1 MDAPQ
6 SRRTYRFG
14 LFEADSSSGELLRRG
29 SRVKLQDQP
38 FRLLIVLL
46 EQAGAVVSREQLRQQ
61 LWPSDTYVEF
71 DGSLN
76 NTLKKLRSAL
86 GDTAENP
93 TFIETLPKRGY
104 RFIAPVTVL
113 DTPRTSSQP
122 DLAASSATS
131 GVELTHRRARGN
143 RRRAILLAVV
153 FILIFAALVAS
164 YHRLELVRQR
174 NQLLVQPQAKPR
186 LSVAILGF
194 NNASGRPQDAWLST
208 ALSEMLS
215 TELAQGEKLRVVS
228 GEDVAQLRLVAP
240 WTQTDTLGQETTARL
255 GNSLSSDLLV
265 LGSYTSVGR
274 VDHRQLRLDV
284 RLQESVSGN
293 ILTEI
298 AEAGNEEDL
307 FRLTSSVGNKLHQKL
322 GMTGPTEVEQ
332 AGAMAS
338 LPSNAEAARF
348 YALGLD
354 RVRQFDAVAAKD
366 LFEQAIKA
374 DPKFPLAHSMLARA
388 WSQLGYEQKRKQEA
402 KKALDLS
409 ANLPRADR
417 MLVEGDY
424 YESLPDH
431 AKAAS
436 VYQALFA
443 LFPDSVEYGLQ
454 LASTQFASGH
464 GSQATETLAQLRR
477 LPRPASNDPRI
488 DLVEA
493 RTITDKSA
501 AVILVRNAVAKASAQ
516 GKKLVY
522 AQARRDECM
531 NLIYGDHPEQGTASC
546 EDAYKVFLAAGNRL
560 GAADALRLIGDEQGA
575 EGHSE
580 QAIATYQRV
589 LAILQELGEEHTKTG
604 AVLNNMAVDFA
615 NEGKLE
621 RAEQLYRQ
629 AKVHFEQAG
638 DGFDVATTV
647 GNIADILYLRGDLPA
662 AAKLYEQDVKLETVL
677 DPPDPSYAMYRLADL
692 KLAQGR
698 VKEAQPLA
706 QQAVDIL
713 RPMKGGYQYLTSAMV
728 VLGDALR
735 AEGDLKSAGEQ
746 YQSALDIRKK
756 MGEASLAAES
766 QVSLADLALDENQP
780 QQAEAVLHQAI
791 PEFEKEQGD
800 PDAISAYV
808 VLSRAL
814 LMEGRLDE
822 ARSAAQ
828 HAATLVHS
836 SSDPA
841 LRLSAAIQNARIEA
855 AGKGNE
861 ASQRLGISAA
871 EKQLRSAAMTA
882 KGLGYYQLECEARL
896 ALGELEMKNDPA
908 LGRSQLAALK
918 EEAGARGL
926 QLIFREADRTLT
938 GLP

>member
-1 MDAPQ
+1 MDAPIQ
-6 SRRTYRFG
+6 ARRTYRFG
-14 LFEADSSSGELLRRG
+14 LFEADVNSGELLRRG
-29 SRVKLQDQP
+29 IRIKLQDQP
-38 FRLLIVLL
+38 FRLLLVLL

-104 RFIAPVTVL
+104 RFLAPVSVL
-113 DTPRTSSQP
+113 DIPGTPQP
-122 DLAASSATS
+122 DLA
-131 GVELTHRRARGN
+131 VLTEAPAANPKLRPARGN
-143 RRRAILLAVV
+143 WRRRVLLSAL
-153 FILIFAALVAS
+153 FILIVSGLVAS
-164 YHRLELVRQR
+164 YHRLPFVRRR
-174 NQLLVQPQAKPR
+174 NALLAQPQTKPR
-186 LSVAILGF
+186 PSVAILGF

-215 TELAQGEKLRVVS
+215 TELAQGEKLRLVS
-228 GEDVAQLRLVAP
+228 GEDVAQLRVVAP

-265 LGSYTSVGR
+265 LGSYASVGR
-274 VDHRQLRLDV
+274 PDHRQLRLDV

-298 AEAGNEEDL
+298 AETGSEEDL
-307 FRLTSSVGNKLHQKL
+307 FRLTSSVGNKLHQRL
-322 GMTGPTEVEQ
+322 GMEEVTETGQ
-332 AGAMAS
+332 AGTLAS
-338 LPSNAEAARF
+338 VPSNAEAARF

-354 RVRQFDAVAAKD
+354 KLRQFEASAAKD

-374 DPKFPLAHSMLARA
+374 DHKFPLAHSMLSRA
-388 WSQLGYEQKRKQEA
+388 WSQLGYEQNRKQEA
-402 KKALDLS
+402 KKALDLA

-431 AKAAS
+431 SKAAS
-436 VYQALFA
+436 VYQVLFA
-443 LFPDSVEYGLQ
+443 LFPDNVDYGLQ
-454 LASTQFASGH
+454 LASAQLASGH
-464 GSQATETLAQLRR
+464 GSEAVNSLTRLRQ

-493 RTITDKSA
+493 RTTINKSA
-501 AVILVRNAVAKASAQ
+501 ALVLVQNAVAKASAQ

-531 NLIYGDHPEQGTASC
+531 NLIYGDHPERGTASC

-560 GAADALRLIGDEQGA
+560 AAADCLRLIGDQQGA
-575 EGHSE
+575 QGHFE
-580 QAIATYQRV
+580 QSIATYEQV
-589 LAILQELGEEHTKTG
+589 LAILQQLGEEHTKTG
-604 AVLNNMAVDFA
+604 AVLNNMAIVFA

-629 AKVHFEQAG
+629 AKFHFEQAG
-638 DGFDVATTV
+638 DGFNVATTV
-647 GNIADILYLRGDLPA
+647 GNIADILYLRGDLPG

-677 DPPDPSYAMYRLADL
+677 DPPDPGYAMYRLADL

-698 VKEAQPLA
+698 VKEAHPLA
-706 QQAVDIL
+706 QKAVDTL
-713 RPMKGGYQYLTSAMV
+713 RPIKGGYQYLTSAIV
-728 VLGDALR
+728 VLGDALK
-735 AEGDLKSAGEQ
+735 AEADLKGAGEQ

-756 MGEASLAAES
+756 MGEASLVAES
-766 QVSLADLALDENQP
+766 QISLADLALDEKQP
-780 QQAEAVLHQAI
+780 QQAEAMLHEAI
-791 PEFEKEQGD
+791 TELEKEQGD

-822 ARSAAQ
+822 ARGAAQ
-828 HAATLVHS
+828 HAATLVHN

-841 LRLSAAIQNARIEA
+841 LRLSAEIQNARIQA
-855 AGKGNE
+855 AGKGTE
-861 ASQRLGISAA
+861 ASAQSAAA
-871 EKQLRSAAMTA
+871 EKQLRSAITTA
-882 KGLGYYQLECEARL
+882 NRLGYYLLECDARL
-896 ALGELEMKNDPA
+896 ALGELEMKINPP
-908 LGRSQLAALK
+908 LGRSQLTTLQ
-918 EEAGARGL
+918 EEARVRGL
-926 QLIFREADRTLT
+926 QLISLEATLGLT
-938 GLP
+938 GHP